1 MDNSLNSQSAAP
13 VDIEGFRASM
23 RQAGV
28 EEVVDMT
35 LEVYVEE
42 ATRLFTD
49 LSEAVDERDTDT
61 IRAAAHSLKSSSGN
75 IWALQ
80 AAELFRRMEDAAA
93 QQDQASVDEVF
104 ALLRPEFESVM
115 AYLAESGVAP

>member
-42 ATRLFTD
+42 ATRLFSD